1 MCAFAADDAKL
12 AVDLRLIILHCYSTH
27 RTLLGAFGAADAGG
41 FVYLHSKGSG
51 DKASQNVKQ
60 GIICTHRAE
69 EQAVAASA
77 FREKTEED
85 IR

>member
-1 MCAFAADDAKL
+1 MRAFTADDAKL
-12 AVDLRLIILHCYSTH
+12 AVDLRLIILHCYGTH

-60 GIICTHRAE
+60 GIICTHRAKK
-69 EQAVAASA
+69 QAITASSLG
-77 FREKTEED
+77 E
-85 IR
+85 